1 MSETI
6 ARAQTMEEN
15 KRGAVY
21 GMVSLLVVI
30 QEVLHA
36 ATVLI
41 FEVIAQALPM
51 EVNGPTVVYGINS
64 LTVVCQEALH
74 VPWLNSEITAQAP
87 MMRWMKWAA
96 VVTLIRS
103 AAGETQFIRY
113 ISSGSNS
120 IKLEAHDMASGL
132 NTKSRGVRLSQ

>member
-1 MSETI
+1 MTVTLMSETI

-74 VPWLNSEITAQAP
+74 VP
-87 MMRWMKWAA
+87 
-96 VVTLIRS
+96 
-103 AAGETQFIRY
+103 
-113 ISSGSNS
+113 
-120 IKLEAHDMASGL
+120 
-132 NTKSRGVRLSQ
+132 